1 LPKSLKIRRFKT
13 QDKDIRNSTLI
24 QLFMPALSQELWA
37 QINEKVPGTD
47 AYSKKL
53 NTVQLFELLIH
64 AELTQCKSLREIS
77 LNLNKDEFAQSI
89 HLDSISAS
97 QISRRLRDLPIDV
110 AQILFNSMTHKISLE
125 TGLKRLQNSLGR
137 LYLIDSTTIS
147 LCFSQYLWA
156 DFRKT
161 KSGVKVHLR
170 LKFDGES
177 NPDKAIITPARP
189 ADKSQMDALVVEE
202 EDALNVF
209 DRAYIDYKKFDTYCE
224 KGIRFTS
231 RLKENAIV
239 EVIEEHPVSP
249 KSHIKNDQKVRLG
262 KEGTTKMKFELRLVT
277 TEDLDGDPI
286 MIVTNDFQLSAEEIG
301 DIYRYRWK
309 IELFFKWI
317 KQHLQI
323 KHLYSKA
330 KSGVENQIFTALVT
344 YCLLQ
349 LVKLKTGYQG
359 SLLTIKR
366 LIIACLYESFTTF
379 VWKLHGKQKR
389 ASKGRRKIDHEQIY
403 QETLQQLMSSDF
415 VDLFF
420 SCEIL

>member
-1 LPKSLKIRRFKT
+1 M
-13 QDKDIRNSTLI
+13 QDKDIKNSTFI
-24 QLFMPALSQELWA
+24 QLFKPALSQDLWA
-37 QINEKVPGTD
+37 QIYEKVPGTD

-53 NTVQLFELLIH
+53 KTVQLFELLVH
-64 AELTQCKSLREIS
+64 AELNQYRSLQEIS
-77 LNLNKDEFAQSI
+77 LSLNKDDFGQSI

-97 QISRRLRDLPIDV
+97 QISRRLRELPLDV
-110 AQILFNSMTHKISLE
+110 AQMIFNSMTSKISLE
-125 TGLKRLQNSLGR
+125 IGLKRLQHSLGR

-161 KSGVKVHLR
+161 KSGVKMHLR
-170 LKFDGES
+170 LKFNGES
-177 NPDKAIITPARP
+177 TPDKAIITPARP

-209 DRAYIDYKKFDTYCE
+209 DRAYIDYKTFDIYCE
-224 KGIRFTS
+224 KGIRFAS

-239 EVIEEHPVSP
+239 EVIEEYPLSP
-249 KSHIKNDQKVRLG
+249 NSHIKKDQKVRLG
-262 KEGTTKMKFELRLVT
+262 KEGTTKMKYELRLVI
-277 TEDLDGDPI
+277 TEDLDGNPI
-286 MIVTNDFQLSAEEIG
+286 VIVTNDFQLSAEEIG

-323 KHLYSKA
+323 KHFYSKG
-330 KSGVENQIFTALVT
+330 KNGVENQIFIALVS

-349 LVKLKTGYQG
+349 LVKLKTAYQG

-366 LIIACLYESFTTF
+366 LILACLYEPFTAF

-403 QETLQQLMSSDF
+403 QETLQQLMSGDSE
-415 VDLFF
+415 DLFF

>member
-1 LPKSLKIRRFKT
+1 M
-13 QDKDIRNSTLI
+13 QDKDTKNSAFI
-24 QLFMPALSQELWA
+24 QLFKPALSQNLWA

-47 AYSKKL
+47 AYCKKL
-53 NTVQLFELLIH
+53 KTVQLFELLVH
-64 AELTQCKSLREIS
+64 AELTQCRSLREMS
-77 LNLNKDEFAQSI
+77 LSLNKDEFGQSI

-97 QISRRLRDLPIDV
+97 QISRRLRELPIDV
-110 AQILFNSMTHKISLE
+110 AQMIFQAITFKISLE
-125 TGLKRLQNSLGR
+125 TGLKRLQPNLGR

-161 KSGVKVHLR
+161 KAGVKMHLR

-189 ADKSQMDALVVEE
+189 ADKSQMDALVVDE

-209 DRAYIDYKKFDTYCE
+209 DRAYIQYETFDTYCE

-239 EVIEEHPVSP
+239 EVIEEYPLNP
-249 KSHIKNDQKVRLG
+249 NSHIKKDQKVRLG
-262 KEGTTKMKFELRLVT
+262 KKGTTKMKYELRLVT
-277 TEDLDGDPI
+277 TEDLDGNPI
-286 MIVTNDFQLSAEEIG
+286 VIVTNDFQLSAEEIG

-323 KHLYSKA
+323 KHLFSKG
-330 KSGVENQIFTALVT
+330 KDGVENQIFIALIS

-349 LVKLKTGYQG
+349 LVKLKTAYQG

-366 LIIACLYESFTTF
+366 LIIACLYESFEAF

-389 ASKGRRKIDHEQIY
+389 ASKGRRKIEHEQIY
-403 QETLQQLMSSDF
+403 QDTLQQLMSGESEDI
-415 VDLFF
+415 FF

>member
-1 LPKSLKIRRFKT
+1 M
-13 QDKDIRNSTLI
+13 QDKDIKNSTFI
-24 QLFMPALSQELWA
+24 QLFKPALSQDLWA
-37 QINEKVPGTD
+37 QIYEKVPGTD
-47 AYSKKL
+47 VYSKKL
-53 NTVQLFELLIH
+53 KTVQLFELLVH
-64 AELTQCKSLREIS
+64 AELTQCKSLREMS
-77 LNLNKDEFAQSI
+77 LSLNKDEFGQSI

-97 QISRRLRDLPIDV
+97 QISRRLRELPLDV
-110 AQILFNSMTHKISLE
+110 AQILFTSMTSKISLE
-125 TGLKRLQNSLGR
+125 IGLKRLQHSLGR

-161 KSGVKVHLR
+161 KGGVKVHLR

-189 ADKSQMDALVVEE
+189 ADKSQMDALVVEV

-209 DRAYIDYKKFDTYCE
+209 DRAYIDYKKFDIYCE

-231 RLKENAIV
+231 RLKENALI
-239 EVIEEHPVSP
+239 EVIEEYPLNP
-249 KSHIKNDQKVRLG
+249 KSHIKKDQKVRLG
-262 KEGTTKMKFELRLVT
+262 KAGTTKMKYELRLVI
-277 TEDLDGDPI
+277 TEDLDGNPI
-286 MIVTNDFQLSAEEIG
+286 VIVTNDFQLSAEEIG

-330 KSGVENQIFTALVT
+330 KSGVENQIFIALIS

-349 LVKLKTGYQG
+349 LVKLKTAYQG

-366 LIIACLYESFTTF
+366 LIIACLYESFTAF

-389 ASKGRRKIDHEQIY
+389 ASNGRRKIDHEQIY
-403 QETLQQLMSSDF
+403 QETLQQLMSGDSEEIF
-415 VDLFF
+415 Y